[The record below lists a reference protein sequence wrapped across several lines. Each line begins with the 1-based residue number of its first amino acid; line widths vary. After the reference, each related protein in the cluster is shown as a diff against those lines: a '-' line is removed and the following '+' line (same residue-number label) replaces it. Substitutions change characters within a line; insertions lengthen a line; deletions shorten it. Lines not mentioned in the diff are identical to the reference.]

1 MTPAARGL
9 HKGAGRQR
17 SADALA
23 TRSALKD
30 LNQNWPKTSQPGVEP
45 PLVVRGAPIPVFL
58 APQTVD
64 VRALA
69 AKMRDRIR
77 TRPEGVLLD
86 THACRS
92 SMHSQRHT
100 FSAEQVFAHRHK
112 RIFVFFVP
120 QEGFS
125 RAARLDPRKLRAVA
139 QKLSRSPKTARCS
152 AKAQSCSSSHVLRRS
167 SRRII
172 FACIFFT
179 STDLGGGGLVQ
190 AGGLGAALRSL
201 VSPQRCTTTCFVR
214 LPNPHAAVWTRNPT
228 HILALSV
235 TALLLSNN
243 TLTHAHAFS
252 SVFVGVRMSLIV

>member
-1 MTPAARGL
+1 
-9 HKGAGRQR
+9 
-17 SADALA
+17 
-23 TRSALKD
+23 
-30 LNQNWPKTSQPGVEP
+30 
-45 PLVVRGAPIPVFL
+45 
-58 APQTVD
+58 
-64 VRALA
+64 
-69 AKMRDRIR
+69 MRDRIR

-125 RAARLDPRKLRAVA
+125 RAAR
-139 QKLSRSPKTARCS
+139 LSRSPKTARCS

-235 TALLLSNN
+235 TALLISNN

>member
-23 TRSALKD
+23 TRSALKY
-30 LNQNWPKTSQPGVEP
+30 LNQNWPQTSQPG
-45 PLVVRGAPIPVFL
+45 VVRGAPIPVFL

-86 THACRS
+86 THACSS

-152 AKAQSCSSSHVLRRS
+152 AKARLFVVTCSSALFQANYLRMH
-167 SRRII
+167 
-172 FACIFFT
+172 FF
-179 STDLGGGGLVQ
+179 
-190 AGGLGAALRSL
+190 
-201 VSPQRCTTTCFVR
+201 
-214 LPNPHAAVWTRNPT
+214 HKY
-228 HILALSV
+228 
-235 TALLLSNN
+235 
-243 TLTHAHAFS
+243 
-252 SVFVGVRMSLIV
+252 